1 MPTNK
6 RSNLPERQI
15 INWTILQN
23 EQSEKVFS
31 WTKSKKEVDENGDE
45 KALLFHKIGFVNPDT
60 DFQIFGKLKPYFQ
73 TNVSLLIF
81 RI

>member
-1 MPTNK
+1 MPPNK
-6 RSNLPERQI
+6 KSDLPERQI
-15 INWTILQN
+15 INWKILQN
-23 EQSEKVFS
+23 EQSEKILG
-31 WTKSKKEVDENGDE
+31 WIKLEREVDENGQE
-45 KALLFHKIGFVNPDT
+45 KAVLFHKIGFVNPDT